1 MGGRRRSREIAV
13 QVLYQAE
20 MAGDAPDKAF
30 EMFCEHFRAPEEIRI
45 FAIELIKGVHSHL
58 VQIDLLVR
66 RFSDHWR
73 LERMSTVDRSV
84 LRLAVFEFLY
94 RPDIPTKVSINEAVE
109 LGKKF
114 GSEDSGSFI
123 NGVLD
128 RIRFHLEE
136 EGEGRQGVAGDI
148 VAESRL
154 EDTTEE
160 VQGAENS

>member
-1 MGGRRRSREIAV
+1 
-13 QVLYQAE
+13 
-20 MAGDAPDKAF
+20 MARDSPDKAF
-30 EMFCEHFRAPEEIRI
+30 GMFCEHFKAPEEVRT

-58 VQIDLLVR
+58 AQIDILVR
-66 RFSDHWR
+66 RFSEHWR

-128 RIRFHLEE
+128 RIRLHVEE
-136 EGEGRQGVAGDI
+136 EGRQGVAGDA
-148 VAESRL
+148 VSESRL

-160 VQGAENS
+160 VQRAENS